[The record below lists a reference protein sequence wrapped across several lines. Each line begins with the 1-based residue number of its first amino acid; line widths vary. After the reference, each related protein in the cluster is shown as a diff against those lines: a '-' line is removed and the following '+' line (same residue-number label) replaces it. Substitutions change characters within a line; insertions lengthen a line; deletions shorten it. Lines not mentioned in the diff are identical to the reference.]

1 MLRSLE
7 YVAFG
12 GAALDR
18 SIGDDLC
25 QYTRL
30 IAFVGS
36 TESGVQISLNPLD
49 RKLWYTF
56 DFVPEMGGTMVP
68 VAPQNGDTSGL
79 HELILERS
87 KDGDGNLSQP
97 AFWNPAHI
105 DLDRIET
112 KELYTPIPDLDGKKR
127 WVFAA
132 RKDDL
137 TKLSWLAKF
146 HAQDIEVRIQQH
158 PDVKSVCVGGEGR
171 PAPYVIIEAKE
182 GALDRESED
191 QLLDR
196 LYATVVAGT
205 NASDIDEIRIPRET
219 LIIAKSD
226 KPFKRNTFKH
236 GVIRKEVEKDYSEE
250 IEEVYSSLQASTRPT
265 K

>member
-1 MLRSLE
+1 
-7 YVAFG
+7 
-12 GAALDR
+12 LDR
-18 SIGDDLC
+18 SVGDDLC
-25 QYTRL
+25 QSTRL
-30 IAFVGS
+30 VSFVGS
-36 TESGVQISLNPLD
+36 TESGAQVSFNPVD

-56 DFVPEMGGTMVP
+56 DFLPEMGGIMVP
-68 VAPQNGDTSGL
+68 LDPKEGDGL
-79 HELILERS
+79 HELIFE
-87 KDGDGNLSQP
+87 KPKTGGENFYQP
-97 AFWNPAHI
+97 GFWNPAHM
-105 DLDRIET
+105 DLHRIET
-112 KELYTPIPDLDGKKR
+112 KELYTPILDLDGKKR

-146 HAQDIEVRIQQH
+146 HAQDIEVRIQQN

-182 GALDRESED
+182 GVLDRESED

-219 LIIAKSD
+219 MIIAKHD

-236 GVIRKEVEKDYSEE
+236 GVMRKEVEKDYSEE
-250 IEEVYSSLQASTRPT
+250 IERAYSALQASATPA